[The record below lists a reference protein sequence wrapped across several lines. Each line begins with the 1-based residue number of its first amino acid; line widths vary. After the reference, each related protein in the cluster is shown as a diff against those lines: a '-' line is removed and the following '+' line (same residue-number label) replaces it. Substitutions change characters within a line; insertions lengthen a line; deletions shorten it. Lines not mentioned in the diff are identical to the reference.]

1 MQKWL
6 KKTLLDDEH
15 ENEID
20 EMTSGDGPLLGW
32 LDFHRLENAAAGT
45 VKQLRGTKTHFRQSA
60 SWHLLEI
67 MLIKEKFDA
76 IFIHAF
82 L

>member
-20 EMTSGDGPLLGW
+20 EMTSKMGLCRVGW
-32 LDFHRLENAAAGT
+32 IFTDW
-45 VKQLRGTKTHFRQSA
+45 K
-60 SWHLLEI
+60 
-67 MLIKEKFDA
+67 MLQPER
-76 IFIHAF
+76 
-82 L
+82 